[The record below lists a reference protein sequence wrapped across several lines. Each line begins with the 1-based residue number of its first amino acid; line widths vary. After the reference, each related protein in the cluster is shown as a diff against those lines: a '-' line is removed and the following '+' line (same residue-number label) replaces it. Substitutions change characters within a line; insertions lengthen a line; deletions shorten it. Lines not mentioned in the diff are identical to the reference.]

1 MLKKV
6 GSGFELYPYKVKYT
20 QRGEEIE
27 QWALP
32 STEWWDD
39 FASKWN
45 HTEIVQFTEITITPE
60 QQARFDEI
68 NELGISEGF
77 EDVLVDYI
85 LNGFF
90 PEDIKHPLRDLQIKK
105 EKEELTGVIDDLVSV
120 LVAKGV
126 VY

>member
-20 QRGEEIE
+20 QRGEELE

-39 FASKWN
+39 FASKWS

-60 QQARFDEI
+60 QQARFDEV

-77 EDVLVDYI
+77 EEVLVDYI
-85 LNGFF
+85 LEGVF
-90 PEDIKHPLRDLQIKK
+90 PVGVKHPLRDLQVQK
-105 EKEELTGVIDDLVSV
+105 ENESLKDTVDKLIIQSLG
-120 LVAKGV
+120 GF
-126 VY
+126 